1 MVSALLSH
9 EYDNFRIIANT
20 NTITADATA
29 DTTATAAIE
38 LNLIFFLPHLIMKQ
52 CNDVKEG

>member
-1 MVSALLSH
+1 MVFALLSH

-29 DTTATAAIE
+29 TAAIE
-38 LNLIFFLPHLIMKQ
+38 LNLIFVASSYHET
-52 CNDVKEG
+52 V

>member
-9 EYDNFRIIANT
+9 EYDNFRMIANT

-29 DTTATAAIE
+29 DDTATAAIK
-38 LNLIFFLPHLIMKQ
+38 LKLIFFASSYHET
-52 CNDVKEG
+52 V